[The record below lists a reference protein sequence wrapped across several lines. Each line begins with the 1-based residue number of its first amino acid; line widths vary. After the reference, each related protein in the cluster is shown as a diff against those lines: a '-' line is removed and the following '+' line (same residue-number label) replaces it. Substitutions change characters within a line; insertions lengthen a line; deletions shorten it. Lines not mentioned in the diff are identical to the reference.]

1 MNRIGSL
8 LSHSFIRPTF
18 AVEWLTLGQILKNR
32 GIATVAMSK
41 IKSVPAAVSRQV
53 EYTLFFLYTFSATEL
68 AQSKQILAPSRVFA
82 NFGV

>member
-1 MNRIGSL
+1 
-8 LSHSFIRPTF
+8 
-18 AVEWLTLGQILKNR
+18 
-32 GIATVAMSK
+32 MSK